1 MGIKPYP
8 ILILSPSSE
17 RGGEA
22 TTQQQARR
30 RRATLGLLSVARA
43 LGIAAAMVEPAPVL
57 FVVGV
62 CNVVNVLAEA

>member
-1 MGIKPYP
+1 MVKPQHSNKRALTP
-8 ILILSPSSE
+8 TEPGTVPLVK
-17 RGGEA
+17 
-22 TTQQQARR
+22 R
-30 RRATLGLLSVARA
+30 RRATLGLLSVART